1 MYAVLHDTITALQY
15 QWSHF
20 LARFTLV
27 RGNEGESA
35 APLHLTGL
43 QLAQLHVDGH
53 LLASPVDLHGNRLAR
68 IFADQGIPSLSE
80 EALGEGR
87 N

>member
-1 MYAVLHDTITALQY
+1 MVSFSCTLHAGE
-15 QWSHF
+15 
-20 LARFTLV
+20 RE
-27 RGNEGESA
+27 RGRKRRAPPWRPQGS
-35 APLHLTGL
+35 PLHLTGL

-53 LLASPVDLHGNRLAR
+53 LLASPVDLHGDCLAR
-68 IFADQGIPSLSE
+68 IFAEQGIPSLSE